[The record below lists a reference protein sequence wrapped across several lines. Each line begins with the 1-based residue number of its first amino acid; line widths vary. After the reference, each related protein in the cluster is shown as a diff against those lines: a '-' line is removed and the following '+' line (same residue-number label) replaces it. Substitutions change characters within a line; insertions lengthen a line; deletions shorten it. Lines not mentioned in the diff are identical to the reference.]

1 MPYILTLLHTTV
13 IANKGLMQEMEPL
26 SKIISLMT
34 VTLTKTLL
42 QLDEFSFNF
51 RRKLDFICRRR
62 AMLQPCYDT
71 LFTFVCY
78 PLCFSLELSRSL
90 IPTPWTLFPHLRLYG
105 TLYPYALFLPLDIL

>member
-1 MPYILTLLHTTV
+1 
-13 IANKGLMQEMEPL
+13 
-26 SKIISLMT
+26 
-34 VTLTKTLL
+34 
-42 QLDEFSFNF
+42 
-51 RRKLDFICRRR
+51 
-62 AMLQPCYDT
+62 MLQPCYDT